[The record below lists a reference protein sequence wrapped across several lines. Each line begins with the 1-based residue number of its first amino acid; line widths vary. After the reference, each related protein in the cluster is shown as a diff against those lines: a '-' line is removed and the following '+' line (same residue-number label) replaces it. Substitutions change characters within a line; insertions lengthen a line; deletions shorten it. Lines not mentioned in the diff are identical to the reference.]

1 MASSSSLVLSSPSL
15 TPVIKDGEYKNW
27 AELPSELTSSILQ
40 RLSLVEILEN
50 AQKVCTSWRHVCKD
64 PSMWRKIVMHNL
76 GNLWYDREIMCRHVV
91 DRSQGGLIEIE
102 IWYFCTDSLLNYIA
116 DSSSSLRSLTLA
128 LCSQITNNGLTEAL
142 MKLPLLEELDVSFST
157 LSGDSLRVVG
167 QSCPNLK
174 TFKLNCVGDIRTA
187 NEGDDDAL
195 AIAETMPGLHNLQL
209 FGNKLT
215 DAGLNAI
222 IDHCLN
228 LEHLDLRQCFNVNI
242 VGDLEKRCSERV
254 KVLRRPNDSTHD
266 YPYEEV
272 LVFNTMRASEDGF
285 MPNVS
290 CYRDFEGASDN
301 SDYDPYD
308 VYDDPVLSH
317 RWESLWLLISELDL
331 SSSEF
336 PEYNAFV
343 GFVDR
348 FLEKSCLHKLK
359 LKILKRKNNKPCVM
373 RWVDFVARRKLI
385 KHVDVEY
392 IYVSRKRLEV
402 MPVSLYVCETLLYLR
417 LNRVFVGSLDSVSL
431 PYLKTMRLD
440 ENMYDSDTGIES
452 LISSCPA
459 LEDLSIVRRLDDNDL
474 THSKTDMLPIALSS
488 VPPQCLLSSLE
499 FVEIKSR
506 YEAEFVLMELANY
519 FAENSVILKKLVVR
533 WKRSKLEEDTVL
545 WDLLSLPWRS

>member
-519 FAENSVILKKLVVR
+519 FNLQKTL
-533 WKRSKLEEDTVL
+533 
-545 WDLLSLPWRS
+545 

>member
-50 AQKVCTSWRHVCKD
+50 AQKVCTSWRRVCKD

-174 TFKLNCVGDIRTA
+174 TFKLNCLGDIRTA

-242 VGDLEKRCSERV
+242 VGDLEKPCSERV

-290 CYRDFEGASDN
+290 YYHDFEGASDN

-308 VYDDPVLSH
+308 VYDDPYDM
-317 RWESLWLLISELDL
+317 WESLWLLISELDL

-348 FLEKSCLHKLK
+348 FLEKSCLHELK

-452 LISSCPA
+452 LISSCPV

-519 FAENSVILKKLVVR
+519 FNLQKTL
-533 WKRSKLEEDTVL
+533 
-545 WDLLSLPWRS
+545 

>member
-27 AELPSELTSSILQ
+27 AELSSELTSSILQ

-102 IWYFCTDSLLNYIA
+102 IC
-116 DSSSSLRSLTLA
+116 SSSLRSLTLA
-128 LCSQITNNGLTEAL
+128 LCSQITNKGLTEAL
-142 MKLPLLEELDVSFST
+142 TKLPLLEELDVSFST
-157 LSGDSLRVVG
+157 LSRDSLRFVG

-174 TFKLNCVGDIRTA
+174 IFKLNCVGDIRTA
-187 NEGDDDAL
+187 NEGEDDAL

-290 CYRDFEGASDN
+290 YYHDFEGASDN

-308 VYDDPVLSH
+308 VYDDPYDMYGDLRKVYMRRFDNIYADIGDEQSLLQSLSTFSGH
-317 RWESLWLLISELDL
+317 
-331 SSSEF
+331 
-336 PEYNAFV
+336 
-343 GFVDR
+343 
-348 FLEKSCLHKLK
+348 LK
-359 LKILKRKNNKPCVM
+359 QI
-373 RWVDFVARRKLI
+373 
-385 KHVDVEY
+385 
-392 IYVSRKRLEV
+392 
-402 MPVSLYVCETLLYLR
+402 
-417 LNRVFVGSLDSVSL
+417 SVSL
-431 PYLKTMRLD
+431 FPCLCHRLEHELIRLK
-440 ENMYDSDTGIES
+440 
-452 LISSCPA
+452 
-459 LEDLSIVRRLDDNDL
+459 
-474 THSKTDMLPIALSS
+474 
-488 VPPQCLLSSLE
+488 
-499 FVEIKSR
+499 
-506 YEAEFVLMELANY
+506 ELH
-519 FAENSVILKKLVVR
+519 
-533 WKRSKLEEDTVL
+533 
-545 WDLLSLPWRS
+545 

>member
-1 MASSSSLVLSSPSL
+1 MASCQMLVVIVTSKVPVTIL
-15 TPVIKDGEYKNW
+15 TTTRMMFMMTRMI
-27 AELPSELTSSILQ
+27 
-40 RLSLVEILEN
+40 
-50 AQKVCTSWRHVCKD
+50 CTAIC
-64 PSMWRKIVMHNL
+64 
-76 GNLWYDREIMCRHVV
+76 
-91 DRSQGGLIEIE
+91 
-102 IWYFCTDSLLNYIA
+102 
-116 DSSSSLRSLTLA
+116 
-128 LCSQITNNGLTEAL
+128 
-142 MKLPLLEELDVSFST
+142 VS
-157 LSGDSLRVVG
+157 
-167 QSCPNLK
+167 
-174 TFKLNCVGDIRTA
+174 
-187 NEGDDDAL
+187 
-195 AIAETMPGLHNLQL
+195 
-209 FGNKLT
+209 
-215 DAGLNAI
+215 
-222 IDHCLN
+222 
-228 LEHLDLRQCFNVNI
+228 
-242 VGDLEKRCSERV
+242 
-254 KVLRRPNDSTHD
+254 
-266 YPYEEV
+266 
-272 LVFNTMRASEDGF
+272 
-285 MPNVS
+285 
-290 CYRDFEGASDN
+290 
-301 SDYDPYD
+301 
-308 VYDDPVLSH
+308 

-348 FLEKSCLHKLK
+348 FLEKSCLHELK
-359 LKILKRKNNKPCVM
+359 LKILKCKNNKPCVM

-431 PYLKTMRLD
+431 PYLKTRGTMRLE

>member
-27 AELPSELTSSILQ
+27 AELSSELTSSILQ

-128 LCSQITNNGLTEAL
+128 LCSQITNKGLTEAL
-142 MKLPLLEELDVSFST
+142 TKLPLLEELDVSFST
-157 LSGDSLRVVG
+157 LSRDSLRFVG

-174 TFKLNCVGDIRTA
+174 IFKLNCVGDIRTA
-187 NEGDDDAL
+187 NEGEDDAL

-290 CYRDFEGASDN
+290 YYHDFEGASDN

-308 VYDDPVLSH
+308 VYDDPYDM
-317 RWESLWLLISELDL
+317 WESLWLLISELDL

-348 FLEKSCLHKLK
+348 FLEKSCLHELK

-459 LEDLSIVRRLDDNDL
+459 LEDLSIVRKLDDNDL